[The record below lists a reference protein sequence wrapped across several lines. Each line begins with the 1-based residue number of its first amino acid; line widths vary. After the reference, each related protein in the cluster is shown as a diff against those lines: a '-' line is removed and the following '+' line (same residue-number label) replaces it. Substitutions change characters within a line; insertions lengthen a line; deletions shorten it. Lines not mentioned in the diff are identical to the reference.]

1 MTEIESTAKKLRRTG
16 RGFLAVAILLGL
28 GMLYNGYRTF
38 DLGKDTKADIRAAS
52 LEACERGNESRVA
65 RIVNYRRDIDGLQA
79 DIRFVAQFT
88 PVLPADGPLREWSR
102 SKYRAITYKQQAID
116 SEIDAIARYATS
128 PGSPVIDCEAA
139 YPPL

>member
-1 MTEIESTAKKLRRTG
+1 MSETEATVKSLRRTG
-16 RGFLAVAILLGL
+16 RYFIAVAVLLGL
-28 GMLYNGYRTF
+28 GLLYNGYRTF
-38 DLGKDTKADIRAAS
+38 DLSKDTKQDIRAAS

-88 PVLPADGPLREWSR
+88 PVLPADGPLRDWSR
-102 SKYRAITYKQQAID
+102 SKHRAITYKQQAID
-116 SEIDAIARYATS
+116 AEIDAIARYATS